1 MPQTSGILLDV
12 DYSTNE
18 QGESQIELFV
28 RTQNGLEKIQ
38 DTSFKPYFFAVCKNG
53 SSTKEKL
60 EKAVFGEEKAK
71 IRHAIPE
78 KKTNAEHVLRLEF
91 KNTQDLMIAR
101 QELKQW
107 PELEIREYDI
117 PFAKRYLIDSG
128 LSPLNEIEIGF
139 EEKNGAKILQKIATE
154 KKQEIPELKMAAFD
168 LETYSPDR
176 FSNPEKDP
184 ILMISLA
191 DGKET
196 IIFSTK
202 PQWKNKK
209 NARIF
214 ENETGMLKGFFEEIK
229 KRDLD
234 ALITYNGDSFDFPYL
249 RNRAKKLGLKAG
261 MGFEGS
267 EPVFKKKGLDSA
279 AKLKGIQHIDA
290 FQLVQLLARF
300 GTVALVKFDLES
312 VSKALFG
319 KEKNKVTAAQINQI
333 WDSNEGLE
341 ELFEYNLED
350 AECTYKIVEQYWPLL
365 VEFCRLVRFNL
376 FDMCR
381 SSASQAVEALLL
393 IKAHETN
400 TLAPNKPSESAV
412 KQRLMSSYIGGYVK
426 EPIAGLHENIAV
438 LDFRS
443 LHPSI
448 MVAHNVSP
456 DSLKCEHKTCQEGKN
471 VSPDKDWFCE
481 KKGGFLVSIVR
492 ELLKHR
498 SELKTAAKKMDKKN
512 SEYTVLF
519 ARQWALKILLNSF
532 YGTLGFARFRWYSRE
547 SARAITAW
555 SRHYIREVMHEAEQ
569 SGFTALYGDSITAER
584 FVTIKNPKG
593 HIELKNI
600 EKFFEENKQFV
611 EKERGKELVRVKG
624 FEALSVNPKTLLPE
638 WKPINFIVRHQ
649 NTKQVYRIIQ
659 KFGEIRVTEDH
670 SVLVE
675 ENNKLK
681 ETRPI
686 EMNQKRFF
694 SPSVPESK
702 EIKTI
707 DLLEEF
713 KKYSFYL
720 QYKGRT
726 KTAAVKFDRE
736 FVWFGWM
743 NQKEPVKVK
752 RFVKVGTAEFE
763 ALCRLL
769 GAYIAE
775 GSSSTFQTSVRS
787 GASICSSNKIWLES
801 LQMDYNQLFK
811 NVQTCIIP
819 SQKLERNLTYYNQGV
834 SKTVQYMDNTHK
846 LQMMNQTTA
855 VFFKV
860 LCGQKSNGKYLP
872 NFIFNVSDSYK
883 KILLEKM
890 LEGDGSHAV
899 NKKLG
904 YSAEYIK
911 NNFSYTTKY
920 LGIISGL
927 NMLLKQ
933 LFQNH
938 GLMYRESKECYSIKT
953 CTTFNKRMQTKIT
966 EEFYQGF
973 VYDLNVQDNNNFV
986 DACGQVL
993 LHNTDSSFLLI
1004 PPNKTQEDVKKFV
1017 ETINKK
1023 LPESMELELES
1034 FYKRGIFVT
1043 KKGGKESA
1051 AKKRYALMDFN
1062 NQLKIVGFE
1071 YVRRDWSPIAKE
1083 TQKKVIEAVLKEGKP
1098 EKAVEMVKQAIKR
1111 LQSGTVPKKELV
1123 VLTQIKRPL
1132 DKYEATGPHVEAA
1145 KKAIKRGKQLEVGS
1159 VIGFIITKNGKS
1171 ISDKAEAEEFVKEGN
1186 YDADYYI
1193 HHQLIPAVIKILQ
1206 ELGYSEQDLIQGGKQ
1221 TGLGAFQ

>member
-1 MPQTSGILLDV
+1 MPKTSGILLDA
-12 DYSTNE
+12 DYSTNG
-18 QGESQIELFV
+18 QGKSQIELFV

-38 DTSFKPYFFAVCKNG
+38 DSGFKPYFFAICKNG

-60 EKAVFGEEKAK
+60 EKAVFGEEKAR
-71 IRHAIPE
+71 ILRAIPE
-78 KKTNAEHVLRLEF
+78 KKTNAERVLRLEF

-128 LSPLNEIEIGF
+128 LSPLNEIKIEF
-139 EEKNGAKILQKIATE
+139 EEKNGIKILQKIE
-154 KKQEIPELKMAAFD
+154 QSKKQEIPELKMAAFD

-214 ENETGMLKGFFEEIK
+214 ESETGMLKGFFEEIK

-249 RNRAKKLGLKAG
+249 RNRAKKLGLRAT
-261 MGFEGS
+261 MGFEDT

-319 KEKNKVTAAQINQI
+319 KEKNKVTAQQINKT

-341 ELFEYNLED
+341 ELFEYNKED
-350 AECTYKIVEQYWPLL
+350 AEFTFKIVEQYWPLL

-400 TLAPNKPSESAV
+400 TLAPNKPSESSV

-481 KKGGFLVSIVR
+481 KKEGFLVSIVR

-498 SELKTAAKKMDKKN
+498 AELKHAVKKMDKKN
-512 SEYTVLF
+512 PEYTVLF

-555 SRHYIREVMHEAEQ
+555 SRHYIREVIHESEQ
-569 SGFTALYGDSITAER
+569 DGFIALYTD
-584 FVTIKNPKG
+584 
-593 HIELKNI
+593 
-600 EKFFEENKQFV
+600 
-611 EKERGKELVRVKG
+611 
-624 FEALSVNPKTLLPE
+624 
-638 WKPINFIVRHQ
+638 
-649 NTKQVYRIIQ
+649 
-659 KFGEIRVTEDH
+659 
-670 SVLVE
+670 
-675 ENNKLK
+675 
-681 ETRPI
+681 
-686 EMNQKRFF
+686 
-694 SPSVPESK
+694 
-702 EIKTI
+702 
-707 DLLEEF
+707 
-713 KKYSFYL
+713 
-720 QYKGRT
+720 
-726 KTAAVKFDRE
+726 
-736 FVWFGWM
+736 
-743 NQKEPVKVK
+743 
-752 RFVKVGTAEFE
+752 
-763 ALCRLL
+763 
-769 GAYIAE
+769 
-775 GSSSTFQTSVRS
+775 
-787 GASICSSNKIWLES
+787 
-801 LQMDYNQLFK
+801 
-811 NVQTCIIP
+811 
-819 SQKLERNLTYYNQGV
+819 
-834 SKTVQYMDNTHK
+834 
-846 LQMMNQTTA
+846 
-855 VFFKV
+855 
-860 LCGQKSNGKYLP
+860 
-872 NFIFNVSDSYK
+872 
-883 KILLEKM
+883 
-890 LEGDGSHAV
+890 
-899 NKKLG
+899 
-904 YSAEYIK
+904 
-911 NNFSYTTKY
+911 
-920 LGIISGL
+920 
-927 NMLLKQ
+927 
-933 LFQNH
+933 
-938 GLMYRESKECYSIKT
+938 
-953 CTTFNKRMQTKIT
+953 
-966 EEFYQGF
+966 
-973 VYDLNVQDNNNFV
+973 
-986 DACGQVL
+986 
-993 LHNTDSSFLLI
+993 TDSLFAKI
-1004 PPNKTQEDVKKFV
+1004 PPDKAQEDIKKFMQK
-1017 ETINKK
+1017 INSS
-1023 LPESMELELES
+1023 LPESMELELEG

-1098 EKAVEMVKQAIKR
+1098 EKAVEITKQAIKF

-1123 VLTQIKRPL
+1123 VLTQIQRPL

-1145 KKAIKRGKQLEVGS
+1145 KKAIKKGKEIEVGS

-1221 TGLGAFQ
+1221 TGLGSFQ